1 MAILPYRIDNFFSN
15 FIKKVVVLDM
25 PIIVFVLS
33 ATVNVSI
40 FFFYFLNSIWTWN
53 FLWISIG
60 KKIHNSRHFKEI
72 FVHWK
77 KNLKNLFFLI
87 SLTNQKLLIIVYP
100 KLLFQIPS
108 TTFGVLTY
116 IIPFFCNLTFDTDT
130 ST

>member
-77 KNLKNLFFLI
+77 KNLKNLFFYF
-87 SLTNQKLLIIVYP
+87 SHKSKIVDYSVP
-100 KLLFQIPS
+100 YVFQIPS
-108 TTFGVLTY
+108 TTTFGVLTY